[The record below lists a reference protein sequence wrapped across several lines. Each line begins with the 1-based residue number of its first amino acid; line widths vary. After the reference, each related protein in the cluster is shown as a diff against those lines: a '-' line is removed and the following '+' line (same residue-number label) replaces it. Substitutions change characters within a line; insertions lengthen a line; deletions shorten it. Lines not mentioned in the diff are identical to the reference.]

1 MNVYD
6 TPNGYEYS
14 WDKKPR
20 GRLLLARILLVLFY
34 IGEVGGFLAVI
45 LGPIKAAPLFALC
58 PTLVS
63 ISAFYTWRFVKYE
76 CYLTF
81 SHGVLTLGKRRRYGA
96 KGSLRSIPLYSITV
110 KDAEG
115 FFLPGDT
122 PPEGRLVSLASVP
135 ASSSS
140 VRILFTKDGK
150 RIIAE
155 YETTPEL
162 NRLLASYSPAAKEL
176 KRAKGAQ

>member
-14 WDKKPR
+14 WDKMPK
-20 GRLLLARILLVLFY
+20 GKLLVARILLVLFY

-58 PTLVS
+58 PILVW

-81 SHGVLTLGKRRRYGA
+81 SHGVLTIGQRRRHGA
-96 KGSLRSIPLYSITV
+96 KGRLKAIPIVTLAV
-110 KDAEG
+110 KDAEA
-115 FFLPGDT
+115 FLAPTEKLPKGK
-122 PPEGRLVSLASVP
+122 LISLACYAGSGSALRAV
-135 ASSSS
+135 
-140 VRILFTKDGK
+140 FTKEGK
-150 RIIAE
+150 KVIAE
-155 YETTPEL
+155 FETTPEL
-162 NRLLASYSPAAKEL
+162 NRLLASYSPAAKGL
-176 KRAKGAQ
+176 KRAQTAE